1 MLLDHSLKKEGREL
15 KICLPAVLCVCHTLP
30 HAWSSIRTYAHGDGA
45 SQRPQ
50 PRDSRWWAKWAPSA
64 QGTPSPSMSLN
75 KWWRDWGPNGNL
87 AAKTRPEHYISNP
100 GGPAVPQA
108 KGCLGSGSCVNS
120 LRSSFRKDGE
130 DCCSC
135 PLEELCK

>member
-1 MLLDHSLKKEGREL
+1 MSPSRSL
-15 KICLPAVLCVCHTLP
+15 CLPYSPTCMVLYQDLRPWRRDLTEP
-30 HAWSSIRTYAHGDGA
+30 
-45 SQRPQ
+45 PQ
-50 PRDSRWWAKWAPSA
+50 PKDRRWWAKWAPSA

-87 AAKTRPEHYISNP
+87 AAKTRPERYISKP
-100 GGPAVPQA
+100 GGPAVSQA